1 MIMGITGSRKFKD
14 ITCIEQAILEMKPRL
29 LLTGGAAGADTIA
42 ENIAKKHGIP
52 CKVFLPKF
60 KTDTKTPYHPRWYLE
75 RNKEIVD
82 DCDVLLAFF
91 AGEKSKGTEYTV
103 KYAEKTGKPIKV
115 FPKKDLLRT
124 SFQIELF

>member
-1 MIMGITGSRKFKD
+1 MIIGITGSRKFTD
-14 ITCIEQAILEMKPRL
+14 TACMEQAILEMKPSL
-29 LLTGGAAGADTIA
+29 LLTGGATGADTMA

-60 KTDTKTPYHPRWYLE
+60 KTDPKTPYHPRWYLE

-82 DCDVLLAFF
+82 ACDVLLAFF

-103 KYAEKTGKPIKV
+103 EYAKKISKPIKG
-115 FPKKDLLRT
+115 FPKTEQRQT
-124 SFQIELF
+124 SFQAELF